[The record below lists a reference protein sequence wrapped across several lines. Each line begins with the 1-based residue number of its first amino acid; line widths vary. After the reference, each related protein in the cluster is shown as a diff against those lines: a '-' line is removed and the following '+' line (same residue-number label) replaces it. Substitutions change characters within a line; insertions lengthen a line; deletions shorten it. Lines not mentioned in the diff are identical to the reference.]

1 MFMCFDQNQINYKEL
16 ENILNTCTVN
26 NNGKKFSGFKKSKH
40 KVYRIYWSKK
50 VVQEDVQENVEYT
63 FKYKEEIS
71 FIKES
76 SLSKTAVCIGYNP
89 AKAEDEID
97 TTNKRLIDLL
107 WDDYDGY
114 ILYNFYPQVSSDKD
128 TCNLDLEE
136 NENFIHLLS
145 EVIKK
150 EESDIILFWG
160 RSVNI
165 DKKIKLAIEARLRNN
180 KVLKITTFKNEFKH
194 PGAHGGCVLKE
205 LKSGDTYIHKQT
217 TYRIVLNSN
226 K

>member
-1 MFMCFDQNQINYKEL
+1 MCFDQNQIHYKEL
-16 ENILNTCTVN
+16 EKILKTCTKN
-26 NNGKKFSGFKKSKH
+26 NNGKEFSGFKKSKH
-40 KVYRIYWSKK
+40 KVHRIYWSKEE
-50 VVQEDVQENVEYT
+50 VHEDVEYT
-63 FKYKEEIS
+63 FKYKEKIS
-71 FIKES
+71 FIKEN
-76 SLSKTAVCIGYNP
+76 SLSKTAVCIGYKP

-114 ILYNFYPQVSSDKD
+114 ILYNLYPQVSSDKN

-136 NENFIHLLS
+136 NEDFIPILS
-145 EVIKK
+145 EVIEK
-150 EESDIILFWG
+150 EEADIILFWG